1 MSNSGGSSDVDVTVS
16 LAIGVIGLP
25 TAIFLFYASILK
37 AQVETQEDDD
47 VFLGRGGSNKK
58 R

>member
-1 MSNSGGSSDVDVTVS
+1 VSSDDATVS

-25 TAIFLFYASILK
+25 VAIFFFYASILK

-47 VFLGRGGSNKK
+47 VFLGRGTSNKK